1 MLDLLHYSVCA
12 QNGLDIAVYRK
23 LFNKPKN
30 LTSGSSSRSTKP
42 SGKHQRTKCE
52 GLRFIL
58 HRTVSRFYFFVPR
71 SWQDAHHNLSWL
83 YGYLTSNVCKR
94 IDNLYTL
101 FSLYFKKLIKRL
113 EDFVLCA
120 RFFNPVRPHNKF
132 ELKNLATETDV
143 TFALLQFIRWRHVRC
158 WTQKFFP

>member
-23 LFNKPKN
+23 LFNKPKK

-58 HRTVSRFYFFVPR
+58 HRTVSRF
-71 SWQDAHHNLSWL
+71 
-83 YGYLTSNVCKR
+83 
-94 IDNLYTL
+94 I
-101 FSLYFKKLIKRL
+101 SLY
-113 EDFVLCA
+113 
-120 RFFNPVRPHNKF
+120 
-132 ELKNLATETDV
+132 
-143 TFALLQFIRWRHVRC
+143 HVRDK
-158 WTQKFFP
+158 THIIILVDSTVT